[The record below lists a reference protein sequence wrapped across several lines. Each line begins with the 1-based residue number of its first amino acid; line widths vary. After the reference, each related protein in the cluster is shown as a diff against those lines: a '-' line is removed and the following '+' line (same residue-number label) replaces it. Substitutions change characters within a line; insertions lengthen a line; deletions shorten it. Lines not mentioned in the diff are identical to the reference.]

1 MKLLVPKTAA
11 IVITTA
17 AAMFAVPAMA
27 SAAPMH
33 AAAKH
38 ASKVSVSASPRV
50 AVAGTTVK
58 LSATVSSA
66 NPKPTGSV
74 TFWWG
79 SHKLCS
85 ANLVNRSGHC
95 NTSFRT
101 AGSYAVRGVYSGDAK
116 HAGTTGKVTVVSS
129 KAATTTSISVSS
141 LAPTAGTSV
150 TFNAGVSSHSPLA
163 ATGKVL
169 FTSGSTFL
177 CNVVVSKG
185 AASCTYAFN
194 VAGSYTV
201 TATYLG
207 DGAHAA
213 SHGTSGTIKV
223 QAAPKNST
231 TTTITGANPNPDDP
245 GATATITVAVTSATG
260 TPTGT
265 VAVAATGA
273 DAGLAGDSCTATL
286 SGGTGSCTVT
296 PAADT
301 FGDVTFVATYK
312 GDATHSGS
320 KSANYTLHVPAP
332 TTTTVTFAKNTLTAD
347 VANPVGNNISPSAGG
362 TGTVTFTFATGAAA
376 GTPIPGC
383 TDVPLVFTQTGTAG
397 TLPIGTNAATCAYT
411 PTAAGTVTATYSGD
425 NENQTSMGTVDVTA

>member
-11 IVITTA
+11 IVVTTA

-38 ASKVSVSASPRV
+38 PSKVSVSASPRV
-50 AVAGTTVK
+50 SFAGTRVK

-79 SHKLCS
+79 RHKLCS
-85 ANLVNRSGHC
+85 TRLVNRSGHC
-95 NTSFRT
+95 YTSFHT
-101 AGSYAVRGVYSGDAK
+101 AGNYGVRGVYSGDTK
-116 HAGTTGKVTVVSS
+116 HATATGKVTVVSR
-129 KAATTTSISVSS
+129 KAGTNTSISVTS
-141 LAPTAGTSV
+141 LAPTAGTPV
-150 TFNAGVSSHSPLA
+150 TINAGISSHSPLA
-163 ATGKVL
+163 ATGTVR
-169 FTSGSTFL
+169 FTAGSTLL
-177 CNVVVSKG
+177 CSVLVSKG
-185 AASCTYAFN
+185 AAHCTHAFA
-194 VAGSYTV
+194 AGSYTV

-213 SHGTSGTIKV
+213 SHNTSGTIKV
-223 QAAPKNST
+223 HAAPKNAT

-245 GATATITVAVTSATG
+245 GATATITVTVTSATG

-273 DAGLAGDSCTATL
+273 DAGLKGDSCTATL
-286 SGGTGSCTVT
+286 SGGTGTCQVT

-301 FGDVTFVATYK
+301 FGDITFVATYG
-312 GDATHSGS
+312 GDATHNGS
-320 KSANYTLHVPAP
+320 KSGNFTLHVPAP
-332 TTTTVTFAKNTLTAD
+332 TTTTVTFAKDTLTAD
-347 VANPVGNNISPSAGG
+347 VANPVGNNISGSAGG
-362 TGTVTFTFATGAAA
+362 TGTVTFSIGGVDIA
-376 GTPIPGC
+376 GC
-383 TDVPLVFTQTGTAG
+383 ADVPLVFTPNAG
-397 TLPIGTNAATCAYT
+397 QSGPGAIGTNAATCAYT

-425 NENQTSMGTVDVTA
+425 NENQKSTGTVGVTA